1 MNEPP
6 DLSRDKEAA
15 AQMAA
20 KAVSN
25 YLRECGIT
33 EQNEKRLWITKV
45 FDAVRAKELIH

>member
-33 EQNEKRLWITKV
+33 EQSDKRMWISRV
-45 FDAVRAKELIH
+45 FDVVRAKELIH